1 MKQPEDNKTMDFL
14 NSEKRGRGRP
24 RLPDALSDAQ
34 RARRYR
40 EKKQSRPAAIKRDA
54 VTGNGSSTSPSR
66 GMLESRV
73 MLLNAENL
81 RLSEALREALDRI
94 AALEKALMR
103 ASGINVTR
111 HGKPPSKKPVRNQ
124 R

>member
-1 MKQPEDNKTMDFL
+1 MKQPEDSKTMDFL
-14 NSEKRGRGRP
+14 DGEKLGRGRP
-24 RLPDALSDAQ
+24 RRQDALSGAD
-34 RARRYR
+34 RAKRYR
-40 EKKQSRPAAIKRDA
+40 EKRKARAAPIKRDA
-54 VTGNGSSTSPSR
+54 VTENGSSTSPSR

-73 MLLNAENL
+73 MLLNADNL
-81 RLSEALREALDRI
+81 RLSDALREAFDKI

-111 HGKPPSKKPVRNQ
+111 HEKSPSKKPARNQ